1 MLIKFL
7 LKIHISIE
15 TTHVNILIM
24 ELIDYGIM
32 WYIDLVESNMIPAN
46 NWSVNVSRFDNVWK
60 CPTNIFTMIND
71 I

>member
-32 WYIDLVESNMIPAN
+32 WYIDLVESNMIPAL
-46 NWSVNVSRFDNVWK
+46 VWK
-60 CPTNIFTMIND
+60 CLTVW
-71 I
+71 